1 MAIFSKIVYNKVKD
15 IYLAEGGLLLWI
27 MIILN
32 LIINPEKK
40 KSAKETMTTY
50 DKAIKIMFKVL
61 MYMILYLAVMAGVSY
76 LLQFTK

>member
-1 MAIFSKIVYNKVKD
+1 MAIFTKIVYNKVKD

-32 LIINPEKK
+32 LIINPEN
-40 KSAKETMTTY
+40 Y

-61 MYMILYLAVMAGVSY
+61 MYMILYLVVMAGVSY